1 MNGATEE
8 SANRT
13 NSPTM
18 SRTVIMGASHHFLV
32 SIMNDMISFRNFIA
46 YVL

>member
-1 MNGATEE
+1 MNGATAE

-13 NSPTM
+13 NMPTM
-18 SRTVIMGASHHFLV
+18 SKTVIIGASHHFLV
-32 SIMNDMISFRNFIA
+32 SIMNDMISFKNFIA